1 MASFGAAEEEAD
13 REAIARVVEASNA
26 TESPF
31 AFYNLGC
38 TKYYAQ
44 DFDGAIDVWKKLI
57 EADVDPA
64 LTNQTLFQV
73 ARAMDGGGDVE
84 GAMEMYGEFAK

>member
-44 DFDGAIDVWKKLI
+44 DFDGKRELASIRNEQGRANKEAI
-57 EADVDPA
+57 ERADFQFPVR
-64 LTNQTLFQV
+64 TLLRFLCYLC
-73 ARAMDGGGDVE
+73 A
-84 GAMEMYGEFAK
+84 